1 MNKYLCLAATALLLA
16 ACTNDEALT
25 TVPDGEVALKVN
37 AAISG
42 IATRATG
49 TTWAT
54 GDRIGLT
61 TTSDTKTKYSNVPYA
76 YNGSAFVADGTDIY
90 FQDTQTAVFSAYYPY
105 SAEAGVVSKTI
116 TADDQAAG
124 SQPQIDYL
132 FASGATASKA
142 SPTVNFTGEQAFN
155 HCMSQV
161 TLTFINGDDV
171 ELDGVLTSYTLGG
184 LVMDGSFD
192 TATGKAQATGTQ
204 PADLTITLTDVTTT
218 AEGEYT
224 AAPLI
229 LFPQLA
235 AQAGISVTVNDEIY
249 TAMLII
255 PAGALQAGNN
265 YTFPVTVSKTGLTVG
280 SAAINDWT
288 DVQGNGTT
296 ATM

>member
-1 MNKYLCLAATALLLA
+1 MNKYLYFAATALLLA

-25 TVPDGEVALKVN
+25 TATDGEVALKVN

-42 IATRATG
+42 ISTRASG
-49 TTWAT
+49 TNWAT
-54 GDRIGLT
+54 GDRIGLS
-61 TTSDTKTKYSNVPYA
+61 TTSDTKTKYANVPFE
-76 YNGSAFVADGTDIY
+76 YNGAAFIADGTDIY
-90 FQDTQTAVFSAYYPY
+90 FQDTRTAVFSAYYPY
-105 SAEAGVVSKTI
+105 TAEAGTVSKTI
-116 TADDQAAG
+116 TADDQTAEN
-124 SQPQIDYL
+124 QPQIDYL
-132 FASGATASKA
+132 SASGATASKA

-171 ELDGVLTSYTLGG
+171 ELDGNLTSYTLGG
-184 LVMDGSFD
+184 LVMEGSFD

-204 PADLTITLTDVTTT
+204 PAALTIALTDVTTT
-218 AEGEYT
+218 EGAYT

-229 LFPQLA
+229 LFPQTA
-235 AQAGISVTVNDEIY
+235 AQADISVTVDNEIY
-249 TAMLII
+249 TATLII

-280 SAAINDWT
+280 SASINDWT